1 MNLLT
6 GKMPINTTYKFM
18 IRQIATGWYVAVNGV
33 QKISVSMTPISTC
46 ISKGYGANTDSAGMW
61 DNIEFRAA
69 VSTSIYMGNDPTVG
83 TISAEG
89 GPSILPDATG
99 DDFTQLAFSKPPF
112 WIDGYPG
119 YFTTRKPAN
128 YNVPTRSLPM
138 AATHTF
144 QLGYD
149 GMDKFDAL
157 RLGIFVT
164 ANSNYNFNINQVTFR
179 TG

>member
-1 MNLLT
+1 
-6 GKMPINTTYKFM
+6 M
-18 IRQIATGWYVAVNGV
+18 IQQSVQSQQRVVRVSCQI
-33 QKISVSMTPISTC
+33 
-46 ISKGYGANTDSAGMW
+46 
-61 DNIEFRAA
+61 
-69 VSTSIYMGNDPTVG
+69 
-83 TISAEG
+83 
-89 GPSILPDATG
+89 LTG

-128 YNVPTRSLPM
+128 YNVPTQNTPIG
-138 AATHTF
+138 ATNTF
-144 QLGYD
+144 DLGYD

-164 ANSNYNFNINQVTFR
+164 ANANYNFNINKVTFK